1 MRTWWVGSDG
11 LPIRH
16 LATVLQSSSQ
26 TSESSATRCLLAKRR
41 HDSNIRRSEWF
52 HRVNFFRCSR
62 KSREF
67 CRLSAW
73 LALHNINGLVDEA
86 SMHLNYDW
94 RHANR
99 IGKCIHVQFGFEYIS
114 EWESIHLF
122 QPSYLSNLYVVITLL
137 ASIRHSCAKLAF
149 YCERVTKSFVG
160 QTDKKYRGAIVLHE
174 ICDGRGEI
182 LGLLE

>member
-1 MRTWWVGSDG
+1 MQRDVYLRNEDTIPTSVGMSG
-11 LPIRH
+11 SS
-16 LATVLQSSSQ
+16 VLILFDDPVRVVPSIGS
-26 TSESSATRCLLAKRR
+26 RRGPLLR
-41 HDSNIRRSEWF
+41 DN
-52 HRVNFFRCSR
+52 
-62 KSREF
+62 
-67 CRLSAW
+67 
-73 LALHNINGLVDEA
+73 NGLVDQA

-182 LGLLE
+182 FGLLE